1 MDTDT
6 ENTIKHKELKEKQ
19 AHRWLSDVV
28 VQLSGSERCAHAPYD
43 ALTTKINRN
52 VFKST
57 TFRKCQNVKK
67 KQKQKPESNQRTG
80 NRRSVLDCLIVSELL
95 LYVCLVF
102 FSLYFLFV

>member
-28 VQLSGSERCAHAPYD
+28 VQLSGSERCAHAPSD
-43 ALTTKINRN
+43 TLTTKINRN

-57 TFRKCQNVKK
+57 TFLNSNS
-67 KQKQKPESNQRTG
+67 KPNSSSNQRTG